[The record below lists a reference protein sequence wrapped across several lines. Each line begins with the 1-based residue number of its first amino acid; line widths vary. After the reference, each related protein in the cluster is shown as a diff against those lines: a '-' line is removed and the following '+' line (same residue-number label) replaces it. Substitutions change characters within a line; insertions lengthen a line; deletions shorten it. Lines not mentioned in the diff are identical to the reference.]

1 MDNMM
6 KPFGSQ
12 SFLVGLGVAAVG
24 YFFGPQI
31 KQAIRPTAVKGAQGM
46 MMFSDKTKEIFGEGK
61 HMMGNMMDK
70 AAHMGHEAAH
80 MGQAQHMGGQ
90 MAGQMGMY
98 EMLMKELKE
107 ERERSNRLMEQLNTS
122 ITGLKD
128 EIAHIKNTSSNTA
141 ADHM

>member
-1 MDNMM
+1 MNDMM

-12 SFLVGLGVAAVG
+12 SFLIGLGVAAVG

-31 KQAIRPTAVKGAQGM
+31 KQAVRPAAVKGAQGM
-46 MMFSDKTKEIFGEGK
+46 MMFSDKTKGMFDEGK

-70 AAHMGHEAAH
+70 ASHI
-80 MGQAQHMGGQ
+80 GQEHH
-90 MAGQMGMY
+90 MAGQMGVH
-98 EMLMKELKE
+98 EMLMKELRE
-107 ERERSNRLMEQLNTS
+107 ERERTNRLMEQLNTS

>member
-1 MDNMM
+1 MNDWM

-31 KQAIRPTAVKGAQGM
+31 KQVIRPAAVRGAQGM
-46 MMFSDKTKEIFGEGK
+46 MMFSDKTKEMFDEGK

-70 AAHMGHEAAH
+70 TMH
-80 MGQAQHMGGQ
+80 MGQEQG

-98 EMLMKELKE
+98 EMLMKELKD

-122 ITGLKD
+122 IVGLKD
-128 EIAHIKNTSSNTA
+128 EIAYIKNNNHGMA
-141 ADHM
+141 PENM